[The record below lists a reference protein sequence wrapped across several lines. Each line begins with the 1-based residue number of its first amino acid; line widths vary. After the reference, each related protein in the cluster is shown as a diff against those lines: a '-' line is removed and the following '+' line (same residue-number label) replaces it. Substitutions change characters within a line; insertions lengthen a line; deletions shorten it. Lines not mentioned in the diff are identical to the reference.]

1 MLLSIV
7 AVPSHIPTNSEG
19 GFPVSLTEEMY
30 LPVCLT
36 EDN

>member
-7 AVPSHIPTNSEG
+7 AVPIHIPTNSEG
-19 GFPVSLTEEMY
+19 GFPVSL
-30 LPVCLT
+30 LT